1 MTIIRTIM
9 RISSSRVSVICS
21 WLATLAFM
29 AGFMVFIVQPWTW
42 AGPPQSLSQAPVA
55 QGLQS
60 THAQIT
66 PERAERR
73 RRRRKLTPA
82 QREERR
88 RARLVRDQ
96 AEYRQWR
103 RSVEAGGRLGGEEE
117 DTVDSAVRSLWEELF
132 SEPLDIRA
140 PVEDDNYDE
149 AK

>member
-29 AGFMVFIVQPWTW
+29 AGFMVFIIQPWTW
-42 AGPPQSLSQAPVA
+42 AGPPQSQSQSPVA

-73 RRRRKLTPA
+73 RRRRRKLTPA

-88 RARLVRDQ
+88 RERLVRDQ

-103 RSVEAGGRLGGEEE
+103 RSVEGGEEDE
-117 DTVDSAVRSLWEELF
+117 DVDSAVSSLWEELF
-132 SEPLDIRA
+132 SEPLDVRA
-140 PVEDDNYDE
+140 LAEDDINDQV
-149 AK
+149 

>member
-60 THAQIT
+60 AHAQIT
-66 PERAERR
+66 PERTERR

-140 PVEDDNYDE
+140 LVEDDNYDQV
-149 AK
+149 K

>member
-1 MTIIRTIM
+1 MIRTIM

-42 AGPPQSLSQAPVA
+42 TGPPQSLSQAPVA

-66 PERAERR
+66 PERPERRRR

-82 QREERR
+82 QREERGR
-88 RARLVRDQ
+88 VRLVRDQ

-117 DTVDSAVRSLWEELF
+117 AVDSAVRSLWEELF
-132 SEPLDIRA
+132 SEPLEIRA
-140 PVEDDNYDE
+140 LVEDDNYDQV
-149 AK
+149 K

>member
-1 MTIIRTIM
+1 
-9 RISSSRVSVICS
+9 
-21 WLATLAFM
+21 
-29 AGFMVFIVQPWTW
+29 MVFIVQPWTW

-66 PERAERR
+66 LERAERRR

-88 RARLVRDQ
+88 RVRLVRDQ

-103 RSVEAGGRLGGEEE
+103 RSVEAGERLGGEEE
-117 DTVDSAVRSLWEELF
+117 IVDSAIRSLWEELF

-140 PVEDDNYDE
+140 PVEDDNYDQV
-149 AK
+149 

>member
-1 MTIIRTIM
+1 M

-42 AGPPQSLSQAPVA
+42 AEPSQSLSQAPVA

-60 THAQIT
+60 AHAQIT

-73 RRRRKLTPA
+73 RRKLTPA
-82 QREERR
+82 QREERGR
-88 RARLVRDQ
+88 VRLVRDQ

-103 RSVEAGGRLGGEEE
+103 RSVEAGERLGGEEE
-117 DTVDSAVRSLWEELF
+117 IVDSAIRSLWEELF

>member
-1 MTIIRTIM
+1 M

-60 THAQIT
+60 AHAQIT
-66 PERAERR
+66 PERTERR

-82 QREERR
+82 QREERGR
-88 RARLVRDQ
+88 VRLVRDQ

-103 RSVEAGGRLGGEEE
+103 RSVEAGGRLGGGEEG
-117 DTVDSAVRSLWEELF
+117 TVDSAVRSLWEELF

>member
-1 MTIIRTIM
+1 M

-29 AGFMVFIVQPWTW
+29 AGFMVFIIQPWTW
-42 AGPPQSLSQAPVA
+42 AGPPQSLSQDPVA

-73 RRRRKLTPA
+73 RRRRRRKLTPA

-88 RARLVRDQ
+88 RERLVRDQ

-103 RSVEAGGRLGGEEE
+103 RSVQAGGEEDVE
-117 DTVDSAVRSLWEELF
+117 TIVRSLWEELF
-132 SEPLDIRA
+132 SEPLGGGA
-140 PVEDDNYDE
+140 LAEDDN
-149 AK
+149 

>member
-1 MTIIRTIM
+1 MTIIRTIMRTIM

-29 AGFMVFIVQPWTW
+29 AGFMVFIIQPWTW

-73 RRRRKLTPA
+73 RRRRRKLTPA

-88 RARLVRDQ
+88 RERLVRDQ

-103 RSVEAGGRLGGEEE
+103 RSVQARGEEE
-117 DTVDSAVRSLWEELF
+117 DTVDSAISSLWEKRF
-132 SEPLDIRA
+132 S
-140 PVEDDNYDE
+140 
-149 AK
+149 

>member
-1 MTIIRTIM
+1 M

-29 AGFMVFIVQPWTW
+29 AGFMVFIIQPWTW

-73 RRRRKLTPA
+73 RRRRKRKLTPA

-88 RARLVRDQ
+88 RERLVRDQ

-103 RSVEAGGRLGGEEE
+103 RSVEGGGEE
-117 DTVDSAVRSLWEELF
+117 DTVETVVRSLWEELF
-132 SEPLDIRA
+132 SEPLGGGA
-140 PVEDDNYDE
+140 LAEDDNYDQV
-149 AK
+149 K

>member
-1 MTIIRTIM
+1 MFII
-9 RISSSRVSVICS
+9 
-21 WLATLAFM
+21 
-29 AGFMVFIVQPWTW
+29 QPWTW

-73 RRRRKLTPA
+73 RRRRRKLTPA

-88 RARLVRDQ
+88 RERLVRDQ

-103 RSVEAGGRLGGEEE
+103 RSVQAGEEE
-117 DTVDSAVRSLWEELF
+117 DVETIVRSLWEELF
-132 SEPLDIRA
+132 SEPLGGGA
-140 PVEDDNYDE
+140 LVEDDND
-149 AK
+149 

>member
-1 MTIIRTIM
+1 
-9 RISSSRVSVICS
+9 
-21 WLATLAFM
+21 
-29 AGFMVFIVQPWTW
+29 MVFIIQPWTW
-42 AGPPQSLSQAPVA
+42 TPQSLSKVPLAK
-55 QGLQS
+55 GLES

-66 PERAERR
+66 EKR

-82 QREERR
+82 QREEGR

-103 RSVEAGGRLGGEEE
+103 RSVEAGERLGGEEE
-117 DTVDSAVRSLWEELF
+117 IVDSAIRSLWEELF

>member
-1 MTIIRTIM
+1 MFII
-9 RISSSRVSVICS
+9 
-21 WLATLAFM
+21 
-29 AGFMVFIVQPWTW
+29 QPWTW

-73 RRRRKLTPA
+73 RRRRRKLTPA

-88 RARLVRDQ
+88 RERLVRDQ

-103 RSVEAGGRLGGEEE
+103 RSVQAREEE
-117 DTVDSAVRSLWEELF
+117 DTVETVVRSLWEELF
-132 SEPLDIRA
+132 SEPLGGGA
-140 PVEDDNYDE
+140 LAEDDN
-149 AK
+149 